1 MRSVLIPLAFLGRL
15 FFDLTRLVII
25 SQVLSWHDTFLR
37 QTHLLPSSTAYPSK
51 SDLMT
56 LVAQLHAMRLLATES
71 QRLDVFQKVRA
82 GVEEGDVFA
91 ALREDELL
99 KNHVPQA

>member
-1 MRSVLIPLAFLGRL
+1 
-15 FFDLTRLVII
+15 
-25 SQVLSWHDTFLR
+25 
-37 QTHLLPSSTAYPSK
+37 
-51 SDLMT
+51 MT
-56 LVAQLHAMRLLATES
+56 LVSQLHAMRLVATES

-99 KNHVPQA
+99 KGHVPQA